1 MLDKLRNSLNKYD
14 IISFDIFDTLLL
26 RPYAKPSNV
35 FQHLEEINNSIGFY
49 AVRKIAENNLRK
61 YKDIEYANYDEIYSV
76 LQSDFQF
83 LKEKEIQLEKDTL
96 YANPQMKEIFDYAKS
111 LNKRIIL
118 ISDMYFSSDEYY
130 YPETGDSTEND
141 INKEMNDLYK
151 KYNNETWQYYAMD
164 SFYNVLTEYYY
175 SKNIIS

>member
-1 MLDKLRNSLNKYD
+1 MLDKLKEYLNKYN

-26 RPYAKPSNV
+26 RPYARPSNV

-49 AVRKIAENNLRK
+49 AVRKIAEDNLRK
-61 YKDIEYANYDEIYSV
+61 YKDIKYANYDEIYSV
-76 LQSDFQF
+76 LPSDFRF

-118 ISDMYFSSDEYY
+118 ISDMYFSSDILDDILNKNGF
-130 YPETGDSTEND
+130 TG
-141 INKEMNDLYK
+141 
-151 KYNNETWQYYAMD
+151 
-164 SFYNVLTEYYY
+164 
-175 SKNIIS
+175 